1 MDEKLRAQLRAL
13 LRPFAAD
20 EAAGDAVFQE
30 LTARYGADGRFYHT
44 LDHVAQMLAIL
55 NQNGRL
61 AHNLPALQLAAWF
74 HDAIYDPRAGDNEAQ
89 SAAWA
94 AAVLRR
100 LRLPESLSARVSQ
113 LILMTQS
120 HQCPPEDG
128 DGWLLLDADL
138 AILGADPATYDAYAR
153 AIRQEF
159 AFVPKMVYGSVR
171 RQVLHSF
178 LERER
183 LYFHPPLFNKLEC
196 QARANLA
203 REIARYTG

>member
-1 MDEKLRAQLRAL
+1 MDEALQAQWREL

-20 EAAGDAVFQE
+20 ETVGDEVFQE
-30 LTARYGADGRFYHT
+30 LTARYEEDGRFYHT
-44 LDHVAQMLAIL
+44 LDHVADVLAIL
-55 NQNGRL
+55 NQNANL
-61 AHNLPALQLAAWF
+61 IHHLPALQLAAWF

-94 AAVLRR
+94 GDALRR
-100 LRLPESLSARVSQ
+100 LRLPDNLSARVSQ

-138 AILGADPATYDAYAR
+138 SILGADPPTYDGYAR

-159 AFVPKMVYGSVR
+159 AFVPKIVYGSVR
-171 RQVLHSF
+171 RQVLRRF

-183 LYFHPPLFNKLEC
+183 LYFHPPLFNKLEY
-196 QARANLA
+196 QARVNLA
-203 REIARYTG
+203 REIARYVG